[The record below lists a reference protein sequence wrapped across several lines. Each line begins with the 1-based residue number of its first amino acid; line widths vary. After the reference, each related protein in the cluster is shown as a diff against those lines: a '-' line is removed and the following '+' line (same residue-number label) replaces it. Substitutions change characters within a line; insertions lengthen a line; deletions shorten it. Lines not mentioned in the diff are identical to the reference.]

1 MESQHVSL
9 SKHIYTN
16 SHSKIQSHGGPCYR
30 PHPHC
35 HLTALFLY
43 SSSVQEINQNVPF
56 MSCHKQ
62 TQCFY
67 VNSEKIIYTSPYKV
81 PYIPKNNLM
90 LSSNYC
96 SSSEMS
102 ITTHAPA
109 LGRSTERAGGQEI
122 YKIYCI
128 QVSLYI
134 IYIV

>member
-1 MESQHVSL
+1 
-9 SKHIYTN
+9 
-16 SHSKIQSHGGPCYR
+16 
-30 PHPHC
+30 
-35 HLTALFLY
+35 
-43 SSSVQEINQNVPF
+43 
-56 MSCHKQ
+56 
-62 TQCFY
+62 
-67 VNSEKIIYTSPYKV
+67 
-81 PYIPKNNLM
+81 M

-109 LGRSTERAGGQEI
+109 LGRSTERTGGQEI